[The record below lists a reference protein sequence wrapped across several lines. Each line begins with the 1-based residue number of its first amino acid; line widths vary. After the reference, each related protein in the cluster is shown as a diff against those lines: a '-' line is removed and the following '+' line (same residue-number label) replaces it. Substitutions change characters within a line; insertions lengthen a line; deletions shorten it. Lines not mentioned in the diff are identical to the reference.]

1 MRNMQQKDTTYYLP
15 AEWEPQKAVQL
26 TWPHAHTDWQPYLQD
41 IVGTEVQLAKVIARY
56 QEVLIV
62 TQDVAET
69 KRHFSAEECQQIR
82 FVECPLNDTWARDH
96 GFITLLPKDG
106 KVAPLLLDFQFNGWG
121 NKFEASKDNL
131 INRQLVAQNAV
142 KGEYVDYND
151 FVLEGGSIESD
162 GKGTILTTSLC
173 LLAPNRN
180 QPLTKQEIERKLL
193 NRLHANRILW
203 IDYGKLVG
211 DDTDGHIDTTV
222 RFALDDTLLYIGT
235 DDEEDVQY
243 NDFKKMEQQLKTF
256 RTIDRKP
263 YRLLRL
269 PIPQPIFYQGERLP
283 ATYANFV
290 VINGAVIVP
299 TYQQDELDRQ
309 ALDIIGTAF
318 PHRDIIPLDATTVI
332 KQHGSLHC
340 LTMQQMQTLNFEH

>member
-1 MRNMQQKDTTYYLP
+1 MRDTRQKETAYYLP

-26 TWPHAHTDWQPYLQD
+26 TWPHAHTDWRPYLQD
-41 IVGTEVQLAKVIARY
+41 IVDTEVQLARAIARY
-56 QEVLIV
+56 QEVTIV

-69 KRHFSAEECQQIR
+69 KRHFTTEECQRIK
-82 FVECPLNDTWARDH
+82 FVKCPINDTWARDH

-106 KVAPLLLDFQFNGWG
+106 KTPPLLLDFQFNGWG

-131 INRQLVAQNAV
+131 INRQLAAQNAV

-162 GKGTILTTSLC
+162 GKGTILTTSFC

-180 QPLTKQEIERKLL
+180 QPLTRQEIERTLL
-193 NRLHANRILW
+193 DRLHAERILW
-203 IDYGKLVG
+203 IDHGKLVG

-222 RFALDDTLLYIGT
+222 RFAPNDTLLYIGT

-256 RTIDRKP
+256 RTIEGKS
-263 YRLLRL
+263 YRLLKL

-309 ALDIIGTAF
+309 ALNIIGTAF
-318 PHRDIIPLDATTVI
+318 THRDIIPIDATTVI

-340 LTMQQMQTLNFEH
+340 LTMQQTLNFEL

>member
-1 MRNMQQKDTTYYLP
+1 MYNMQRKDTTYYLP

-41 IVGTEVQLAKVIARY
+41 IVDTEVQLARVIARY

-69 KRHFSAEECQQIR
+69 KRHFTAQECQRIR

-96 GFITLLPKDG
+96 GFITLLPKDD
-106 KVAPLLLDFQFNGWG
+106 KAAPLLLDFQFNGWG

-131 INRQLVAQNAV
+131 INKQLVAQNAV

-180 QPLTKQEIERKLL
+180 QPLTQQEIERKLL
-193 NRLHANRILW
+193 DRLHADRILW

-222 RFALDDTLLYIGT
+222 RFAPDDTLLYIGT
-235 DDEEDVQY
+235 DDEEDEQY
-243 NDFKKMEQQLKTF
+243 DDFKKMERQLKTF
-256 RTIDRKP
+256 RTIEGKS
-263 YRLLRL
+263 YRLLKL
-269 PIPQPIFYQGERLP
+269 PIPQPIYYEGERLP

-299 TYQQDELDRQ
+299 TYQQDELDEQ

-318 PHRDIIPLDATTVI
+318 PHRDIIPIDATTVI

-340 LTMQQMQTLNFEH
+340 LTMQQMLTLNFEH

>member
-1 MRNMQQKDTTYYLP
+1 MTKDKIPYYLP
-15 AEWEPQKAVQL
+15 AEWEEQKAMQL
-26 TWPHAHTDWQPYLQD
+26 TWPHAHTDWRPYLQD
-41 IVGTEVQLAKVIARY
+41 IIDTEIQLARVIARY

-69 KRHFSAEECQQIR
+69 KRHFTVQECQRIR

-96 GFITLLPKDG
+96 GFITLLPKDD
-106 KVAPLLLDFQFNGWG
+106 KAAPQLLDFQFNGWG

-131 INRQLVAQNAV
+131 INKQLVAQNAV

-193 NRLHANRILW
+193 ERLHANRILW

-222 RFALDDTLLYIGT
+222 RFAPDDTLLYIGT
-235 DDEEDVQY
+235 DDKEDEQY
-243 NDFKKMEQQLKTF
+243 EDFKKMERQLKTF
-256 RTIDRKP
+256 RTIEGKS
-263 YRLLRL
+263 YRLLKL
-269 PIPQPIFYQGERLP
+269 PIPQPIYYQGERLP

-299 TYQQDELDRQ
+299 TYQQDELDEQ
-309 ALDIIGTAF
+309 ALDIIGTTF